1 MTLCPK
7 VVELLRAQGQDNVVV
22 LVGGIVPDE
31 DVARLKAAGITGIFG
46 PGTSTQDIVD
56 FIHNQVRVP
65 A

>member
-1 MTLCPK
+1 MSEQEAN
-7 VVELLRAQGQDNVVV
+7 VE
-22 LVGGIVPDE
+22 
-31 DVARLKAAGITGIFG
+31 RLKAAGITGIFG